1 MRAYRAI
8 LSAQVRTLLQYRAAA
23 FAGLCTQL
31 FFGFVMVM
39 VYEAFYRSTTADM
52 PMTYPQIVVYVWLGQ
67 AMLGMFP
74 WNVDAEIRQ
83 QIRTGGVVYELLR
96 PVDLYNLWF
105 ARTAAMHG
113 ATVASSTRVVGL
125 SAMGPGQVP
134 RLIR

>member
-52 PMTYPQIVVYVWLGQ
+52 PTV
-67 AMLGMFP
+67 
-74 WNVDAEIRQ
+74 
-83 QIRTGGVVYELLR
+83 TLLR
-96 PVDLYNLWF
+96 VCRSGESLRESHRPRSRLC
-105 ARTAAMHG
+105 HG
-113 ATVASSTRVVGL
+113 VLGSCHV
-125 SAMGPGQVP
+125 
-134 RLIR
+134 